1 MLTLYE
7 QTAFNLNLIKMKK
20 MKKIVYLLVMLM
32 VISCSPDNNN
42 LPNSNELNIDDI
54 FKDIKPNSGMDYNY
68 INISASNIHGKTA
81 QVNVHKNMKSLLKKS
96 SKTVLSINQNK
107 IPFEKGNIEVYTKS
121 KKNLTNITPIF
132 GRNIIIS
139 LNSTSLAKG
148 SETLNQEVEVYN
160 PEMIKAT
167 NKEELLSVYKTN
179 DLTIYWEPDPV
190 NDKPISIVLISRQL
204 NSTNDQVYDVHLT
217 KLVNDVGKFTIN
229 SSELS
234 IFPNNSMFDII
245 LARGNT
251 AIFKDTKVN
260 LYSTDLI
267 SSEIK
272 KRS

>member
-1 MLTLYE
+1 
-7 QTAFNLNLIKMKK
+7 
-20 MKKIVYLLVMLM
+20 
-32 VISCSPDNNN
+32 
-42 LPNSNELNIDDI
+42 
-54 FKDIKPNSGMDYNY
+54 
-68 INISASNIHGKTA
+68 
-81 QVNVHKNMKSLLKKS
+81 MKSLLKKS